1 MSPKEKHSKKKEEL
15 PEFTVGSVQPQT
27 RAPKA
32 KGTIKSKEPRVE
44 ISEKDF
50 PVLTG
55 LLKTKDLQSF
65 QAGMKSVLVPI
76 QELVEKGNEEEK
88 AAALKVQKA
97 YAMALALVD
106 NSKVVR

>member
-1 MSPKEKHSKKKEEL
+1 LSPKEKHPKKKEEL
-15 PEFTVGSVQPQT
+15 PEFTVGSVQPQA
-27 RAPKA
+27 RAA
-32 KGTIKSKEPRVE
+32 KGKGSTKSKEPRVE

-50 PVLTG
+50 PILAG

-88 AAALKVQKA
+88 VAAQKVQKA